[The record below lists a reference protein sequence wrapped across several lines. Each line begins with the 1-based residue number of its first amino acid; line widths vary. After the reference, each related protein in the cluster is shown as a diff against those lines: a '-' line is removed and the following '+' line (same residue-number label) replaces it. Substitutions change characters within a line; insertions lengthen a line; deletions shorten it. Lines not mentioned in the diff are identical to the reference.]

1 MKHKPRRRIIRTL
14 LRQFINS
21 AFRLICSFELTGVE
35 NFPNQGPLLV
45 AGNHFSF
52 LDPVALI
59 GITPLQI
66 EFVGGTNM
74 PNAPAYLTW
83 LTKLYGYY
91 PVHRGGVSRDA
102 LIAARKVLKGGG
114 VLGIFPEA
122 GSWAQ
127 VLRPPRPGLAY
138 LAATSGAPVLP
149 VGLNNFPAI
158 FRELRKGKRAH
169 VQANIGKPFYLFPH
183 QNEKRP
189 DREELNEAGHRIMR
203 AIAEL
208 IPSERRG
215 FYSDDPKIRDAAK
228 GTEIYPWE
236 NDPEI

>member
-1 MKHKPRRRIIRTL
+1 MIHKPRRRFIRTL

-21 AFRLICSFELTGVE
+21 AFRLICDFELTGAE
-35 NFPNQGPLLV
+35 NFPGRGPLLV

-59 GITPLQI
+59 GITPRQI

-83 LTKLYGYY
+83 LTKIYGYY

-102 LIAARKVLKGGG
+102 LLAARKVLKRGG

-169 VQANIGKPFYLFPH
+169 VQANIGKPFHLFPPL
-183 QNEKRP
+183 EERRP
-189 DREELNEAGHRIMR
+189 DRAELNEAGHRIMR

-208 IPSERRG
+208 IPSDRRG
-215 FYSDDPKIRDAAK
+215 YYSDDPQIRELAR

-236 NDPEI
+236 NEPEI